1 MKKRVNQFVSFL
13 LCLAVITVFFTMPNI
28 NNINANAEDSA
39 IVAGIKQFQTYIN
52 NNLPSEYLGT
62 PLVVNGVC
70 GSTTKIAA
78 VKLIQYYIN
87 TTYGECLEIDGH
99 FGPSSQIAF
108 NRYKGVIRYRETGF
122 WVYMLQG
129 LLYCHGYDPKGF
141 DGSYGAGGGTGC
153 LNAVNAYK
161 VTTLTSTRVQ
171 VEKLG

>member
-1 MKKRVNQFVSFL
+1 
-13 LCLAVITVFFTMPNI
+13 MPNI

-70 GSTTKIAA
+70 GSTTEIAA

-108 NRYKGVIRYRETGF
+108 NRYKGVMVSVVAIMETIH
-122 WVYMLQG
+122 YQ
-129 LLYCHGYDPKGF
+129 
-141 DGSYGAGGGTGC
+141 
-153 LNAVNAYK
+153 
-161 VTTLTSTRVQ
+161 
-171 VEKLG
+171 